1 MTEPSATPIGSP
13 PPLGEGRVGE
23 GTLEAMSQAVQVQ
36 KPTAVPAAIFRRP
49 NWLPLALILGDALIA
64 GVSVILAYEYR
75 YHLDRIPQVLKE
87 PLAFG
92 PYMAAIPFV
101 AAMFLFALAVN
112 QQYRSWRGRTLVDQ
126 LFAMGSGL
134 ALAGMLM
141 LAGMSLYRGF
151 EYSRL
156 TFVYTVVIAGLLMTV
171 ERYFLRQYETR
182 LRRRGVG
189 TERVLMVGTGTGS
202 QLLIQRM
209 AMFPQYGYQVSGVLD
224 DRLEVGSSFAGAPVV
239 GRIGD
244 LRRMI
249 PEMGVDQVF
258 LAVPG
263 ASNDEL
269 LHLVKACDD
278 LQAEFKLV
286 PDLLEVMSTR
296 AAVDAIDGL
305 PLIGIRRSRLRGAAA
320 LLKRGIDI
328 IASGIALVIASPF
341 MLVIA
346 ILIKLTSPKG
356 PVLFRQPRVGL
367 HDKRFTV
374 YKFRSMIPDAEAE
387 TGPVVATPDD
397 NRITPVGRVLRR
409 LSLDE
414 LPQLFNILKG
424 DMSLVGP
431 RPMPIFL
438 VERFTEEIPRY
449 LERHQVR
456 PGLTGW
462 AQVNDLRGGE
472 AFADRAMYDIYYVE
486 NWSLALD
493 LKILI
498 LTGARVFF
506 QRRAY

>member
-1 MTEPSATPIGSP
+1 MTES
-13 PPLGEGRVGE
+13 
-23 GTLEAMSQAVQVQ
+23 VQVQ
-36 KPTAVPAAIFRRP
+36 KPIAAPAAIFRRP
-49 NWLPLALILGDALIA
+49 NWLPLALVIGDVLIA
-64 GVSVILAYEYR
+64 GAAVILAYEYR

-92 PYMAAIPFV
+92 PYLAAIPVVV
-101 AAMFLFALAVN
+101 ALFLFALAIN

-141 LAGMSLYRGF
+141 LAAMSLYRGF
-151 EYSRL
+151 EFSRL
-156 TFVYTVVIAGLLMTV
+156 TFVYTVVIAGVLMTI
-171 ERYFLRQYETR
+171 ERYLLRQYETR
-182 LRRRGVG
+182 LRRRGIG

-224 DRLEVGSSFAGAPVV
+224 DRLEVGSTFAGAPVV
-239 GRIGD
+239 GRVSD

-249 PEMGVDQVF
+249 PQMGVDQVF

-263 ASNDEL
+263 ATNDEL

-320 LLKRGIDI
+320 ALKRAIDI
-328 IASGIALVIASPF
+328 VASAVVLVILSPL
-341 MLVIA
+341 MILIA
-346 ILIKLTSPKG
+346 ILIKLTSPRG

-367 HDKRFTV
+367 ADKRFTV
-374 YKFRSMIPDAEAE
+374 YKFRSMIPDAEAQ
-387 TGPVVATPDD
+387 TGPVVAAPGDD
-397 NRITPVGRVLRR
+397 RVTPVGRLLRR

-472 AFADRAMYDIYYVE
+472 AFGDRAMYDIYYVE

-498 LTGARVFF
+498 LTAARVFF

>member
-1 MTEPSATPIGSP
+1 
-13 PPLGEGRVGE
+13 
-23 GTLEAMSQAVQVQ
+23 
-36 KPTAVPAAIFRRP
+36 
-49 NWLPLALILGDALIA
+49 
-64 GVSVILAYEYR
+64 
-75 YHLDRIPQVLKE
+75 
-87 PLAFG
+87 
-92 PYMAAIPFV
+92 
-101 AAMFLFALAVN
+101 
-112 QQYRSWRGRTLVDQ
+112 
-126 LFAMGSGL
+126 MGSGL

-141 LAGMSLYRGF
+141 LAAMSLYRGF
-151 EYSRL
+151 EFSRL
-156 TFVYTVVIAGLLMTV
+156 TFVYTVVIAGVLMTI
-171 ERYFLRQYETR
+171 ERYLLRQYETR
-182 LRRRGVG
+182 LRRRGIG

-224 DRLEVGSSFAGAPVV
+224 DRLEVGSTFAGAPVV
-239 GRIGD
+239 GRVSD

-249 PEMGVDQVF
+249 PQMGVDQVF

-263 ASNDEL
+263 ATNDEL

-320 LLKRGIDI
+320 ALKRAIDI
-328 IASGIALVIASPF
+328 VASAVVLVVLSPL
-341 MLVIA
+341 MILIA

-356 PVLFRQPRVGL
+356 PVLFRQPRVGME
-367 HDKRFTV
+367 DKRFTV
-374 YKFRSMIPDAEAE
+374 YKFRSMIPDAEAQ
-387 TGPVVATPDD
+387 TGPVVAAPGDD
-397 NRITPVGRVLRR
+397 RVTPVGRLLRR

-414 LPQLFNILKG
+414 LPQLFNILTG

-472 AFADRAMYDIYYVE
+472 AFGDRAMYDIYYVE

-498 LTGARVFF
+498 LTAARVFF

>member
-1 MTEPSATPIGSP
+1 MEEPGGPAP
-13 PPLGEGRVGE
+13 PVGEGKAVE
-23 GTLEAMSQAVQVQ
+23 GTLEVMSQAVQIQ
-36 KPTAVPAAIFRRP
+36 KPTAAPAAIFRRP

-75 YHLDRIPQVLKE
+75 YHLDRIPQVVKE

-92 PYMAAIPFV
+92 PYVAAIPV
-101 AAMFLFALAVN
+101 VVAMFLFALAVN

-126 LFAMGSGL
+126 LFAMGSGV

-156 TFVYTVVIAGLLMTV
+156 TFVYTVVIAGVLMTV
-171 ERYFLRQYETR
+171 ERYLLRQYETR
-182 LRRRGVG
+182 LRRRGIG
-189 TERVLMVGTGTGS
+189 TEHVLMVGTGTGS

-239 GRIGD
+239 GRIAD
-244 LRRMI
+244 LRRVI
-249 PEMGVDQVF
+249 PQMGVDQVF

-263 ASNDEL
+263 ATNEEL

-305 PLIGIRRSRLRGAAA
+305 PLIGIRRSRLRGPAAV
-320 LLKRGIDI
+320 LKRAIDI
-328 IASGIALVIASPF
+328 IVSAIGLVIASPF

-374 YKFRSMIPDAEAE
+374 YKFRSMIPDAEAQ
-387 TGPVVATPDD
+387 TGPVVATPNDD
-397 NRITPVGRVLRR
+397 RATPVGRILRR

-449 LERHQVR
+449 VERHQVR

-506 QRRAY
+506 QHRAY